1 MSMTFALNPL
11 NHDMFVKNG
20 KLFKITGAQEVR
32 QRIIIS
38 LLHEWEEYFL
48 NMPAGLPWYQFI
60 LGSKD
65 IRTVEALIR
74 DNILNVPGVISI
86 NRLEMKYAARQLSF
100 ELVVLVQ
107 GLAGPEIA
115 GFANLLLIQ
124 DESLRLLDSTG
135 DGLFDST
142 GRGIYMSGT

>member
-11 NHDMFVKNG
+11 NHDMFIRRG

-48 NMPAGLPWYQFI
+48 NMPAGLPWYQFM

-65 IRTVEALIR
+65 LKTVEALIR
-74 DNILNVPGVISI
+74 DNILKVPGVLSI
-86 NRLEMKYAARQLSF
+86 NRFIMKYSARQLTF
-100 ELVVLVQ
+100 DMLVLVQ
-107 GLAGPEIA
+107 GLNGPEIA
-115 GFANLLLIQ
+115 GFAELLLIQ

-135 DGLFDST
+135 DGLSDST